1 MQLTDNASGW
11 NHTIISTA
19 GIQTESDL
27 WVGIREY
34 TATQNIGLDTL
45 NQGCSAI
52 NEGDGWVDLDEG
64 NLAFRLTNCLDDNPE
79 GCFASGCD
87 DGYICLDDGENNC
100 VPSECDCNESDGS
113 WVCDSDCSGGTCF
126 QMGCMDPNACNFN
139 PEAAVSDGSCAYTA
153 DCQGVCGGTA
163 VEDHCGICGGT
174 ATTDLECAER
184 ACNMELISYITF
196 GQGTS
201 DVTGFAQ
208 DGREF
213 AVVGLVQDLAAIV
226 DITDPGN
233 PFEIKRFPGPANIW
247 RDLKYWNRHI
257 YIGTEAAAG
266 ITVISMEDP
275 DDPQVV
281 YTIEDFTNSHNIHID
296 AEGFLYVVGAN
307 EHHLWIYDLATPHA
321 PQLVGTWSEN
331 NLHDIEVYNDKLYG
345 AAISANQFYIMDVS
359 DKSNPQTIT
368 THLTGSATHDCAV
381 SYDENILLT
390 ADETAGGHVKIWDIS
405 DYDNINLLSEYMTHA
420 DHSMHNVYIRPE
432 SNLAV
437 LSYYVDGTR
446 ILDIADPENP
456 VEVGYFD
463 TSEESGLFD
472 GNWGTYAYLPSGVII
487 STDRQNGLFM
497 LGSPLTNSAL
507 EWDDCSIPPGDVNY
521 DGDINIL
528 DIVWVV
534 NFILELNEYT
544 EMQYSLADMNADG
557 ALDI

>member
-1 MQLTDNASGW
+1 
-11 NHTIISTA
+11 
-19 GIQTESDL
+19 
-27 WVGIREY
+27 
-34 TATQNIGLDTL
+34 
-45 NQGCSAI
+45 
-52 NEGDGWVDLDEG
+52 
-64 NLAFRLTNCLDDNPE
+64 
-79 GCFASGCD
+79 
-87 DGYICLDDGENNC
+87 
-100 VPSECDCNESDGS
+100 
-113 WVCDSDCSGGTCF
+113 
-126 QMGCMDPNACNFN
+126 
-139 PEAAVSDGSCAYTA
+139 
-153 DCQGVCGGTA
+153 
-163 VEDHCGICGGT
+163 
-174 ATTDLECAER
+174 
-184 ACNMELISYITF
+184 
-196 GQGTS
+196 
-201 DVTGFAQ
+201 
-208 DGREF
+208 
-213 AVVGLVQDLAAIV
+213 
-226 DITDPGN
+226 
-233 PFEIKRFPGPANIW
+233 
-247 RDLKYWNRHI
+247 
-257 YIGTEAAAG
+257 
-266 ITVISMEDP
+266 
-275 DDPQVV
+275 
-281 YTIEDFTNSHNIHID
+281 
-296 AEGFLYVVGAN
+296 
-307 EHHLWIYDLATPHA
+307 
-321 PQLVGTWSEN
+321 
-331 NLHDIEVYNDKLYG
+331 
-345 AAISANQFYIMDVS
+345 MDVS

-557 ALDI
+557 ALDILDLVLMANAILESN